1 MDIYEIK
8 TIRSKVEAKETDNNI
23 EEVIKG
29 IEKIQNGY
37 IVCWLDYTVLFGT
50 VQSGKI
56 KLYNNELPDFNK
68 YLQKLRVFNEKEE
81 LYIWRSGDLFK
92 FRYREDG
99 VSEEEGKKIE
109 YIDAEQIMHGSRF
122 ENKGD
127 FIEVSEERG
136 IRYIVP
142 EKFIE
147 NNLIDDI
154 NNNKKRLV
162 LHTRNYIGYNEIGQ
176 AGFIDSRFLNIS
188 IYGDWYY
195 GKS

>member
-8 TIRSKVEAKETDNNI
+8 TIHSKVEAKETDNNI
-23 EEVIKG
+23 EEVIKE

-37 IVCWLDYTVLFGT
+37 IVCWLDYAVLFGT

-68 YLQKLRVFNEKEE
+68 YLQKLRVFNEKEG
-81 LYIWRSGDLFK
+81 LYIWRSGDKFK

-99 VSEEEGKKIE
+99 VSEEVGKKIE
-109 YIDAEQIMHGSRF
+109 YIDAEQIMYGSRF